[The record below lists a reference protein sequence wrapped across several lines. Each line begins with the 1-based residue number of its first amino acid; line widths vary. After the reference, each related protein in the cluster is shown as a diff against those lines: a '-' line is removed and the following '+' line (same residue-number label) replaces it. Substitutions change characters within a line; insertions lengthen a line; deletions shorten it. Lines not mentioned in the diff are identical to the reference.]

1 MTTTTGDATPFGR
14 KRSISALRSGRT
26 PSSRAACSA
35 SAEFCLAGAFVCERQ
50 KSDHGAAG
58 GSLAESG
65 EQGVERKG
73 VGAAGEEL
81 VAIDQIEQ
89 RHRLAAQGMDDMAI
103 VDDMAMFAV
112 WLRSPAP
119 QGDDVRGALEAFEP
133 VIIKTHAQPM
143 TDQSGGDRVKHL
155 AQREGAGCS

>member
-1 MTTTTGDATPFGR
+1 MCD
-14 KRSISALRSGRT
+14 
-26 PSSRAACSA
+26 
-35 SAEFCLAGAFVCERQ
+35 RQ
-50 KSDHGAAG
+50 KANHGAAG

-73 VGAAGEEL
+73 VGAAGKDL
-81 VAIDQIEQ
+81 GAIDQIEQ

-112 WLRSPAP
+112 WERPPAP

-133 VIIKTHAQPM
+133 VVIKTHAQP
-143 TDQSGGDRVKHL
+143 TAYQVGRDRVKHC
-155 AQREGAGCS
+155 AA